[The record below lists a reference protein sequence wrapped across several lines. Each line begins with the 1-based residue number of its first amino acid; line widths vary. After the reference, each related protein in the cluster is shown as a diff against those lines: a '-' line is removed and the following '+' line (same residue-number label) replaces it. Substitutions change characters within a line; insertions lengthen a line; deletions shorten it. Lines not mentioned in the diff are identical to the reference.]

1 MKSRLFI
8 IAVLLCLSFLF
19 TACGDTA
26 PKNVVNEVDETYVAQ
41 PVSDYVLETVA
52 VKDDDG
58 IYYEY
63 ADVEAFPVSVRY
75 GAAEL
80 SQGYKSLTSEAQ
92 RTIYTE
98 MEENVY
104 YIAQEPSDGMYDLL
118 DITIWGE
125 ELSEAQLRQV
135 IVAFCQDKPHI
146 FWMDNKFGYANTSG
160 RTVLQLYS
168 FLSAEDV
175 ETYTAELNEKV
186 RQLHLGLFSD
196 MTEYDREL
204 YVHDWLVENCDYA
217 EDVYKISDDFLS
229 FTSYGAMVNNRA
241 VCEGYTRGMQMM
253 LASVGVE
260 SFPIVGI
267 GSDGLHMWNAVKVEN
282 EWYYLDPTWND
293 TEKGTGYDYFNLTT
307 EQILYDHTILPVY
320 SQLTE
325 EQVCGTDDGQADS
338 FNIIVPVCSGTSQN
352 YFAKNSMFVSTV
364 SEATKANI
372 KRGLKKAQGE
382 LTETVFIN
390 VSPELDYDETLDSLF
405 YSGDYI
411 FFECLDAVNEELEDN
426 FIDRNNVSISKKPH
440 LRVVTVI
447 LQYTDER

>member
-8 IAVLLCLSFLF
+8 VAVILSLTVLF
-19 TACGDTA
+19 AACNDSS
-26 PKNVVNEVDETYVAQ
+26 PKNVVNEVDVTYVAQ

-52 VKDDDG
+52 VKDDDD

-80 SQGYKSLTSEAQ
+80 SQGYKSLTLEAQ
-92 RTIYTE
+92 RTIYAE

-104 YIAQEPSDGMYDLL
+104 YIAQEPSDGMYDLH

-125 ELSEAQLRQV
+125 ELTEAQLRQV

-168 FLSAEDV
+168 FLSADDV
-175 ETYTAELNEKV
+175 EAYTAELNEKV
-186 RQLHLGLFSD
+186 RELHLGLFSD

-204 YVHDWLVENCDYA
+204 YVHDWLVENCNYA
-217 EDVYKISDDFLS
+217 DDVFKISDDFLS
-229 FTSYGAMVNNRA
+229 FTSYGAMVNNKA
-241 VCEGYTRGMQMM
+241 VCEGYTRAMQMM
-253 LASVGVE
+253 LATVGVE

-267 GSDGLHMWNAVKVEN
+267 GNDGLHMWNAVKVEN

-293 TEKGTGYDYFNLTT
+293 TEKGSGYDYFNLTT

-320 SQLTE
+320 SQLSE
-325 EQVCGTDDGQADS
+325 EQVCGSDDGQADS

-352 YFAKNSMFVSTV
+352 YFVKNSMFVSTV
-364 SEATKANI
+364 SDATKANI
-372 KRGLKKAQGE
+372 KRGLRKAQGE

-390 VSPELDYDETLDSLF
+390 VSPDLDYDETLDSLF
-405 YSGDYI
+405 YSGDYV
-411 FFECLDAVNEELEDN
+411 FFECLDDVNEEFEDN

-440 LRVVTVI
+440 LRIVTVI

>member
-8 IAVLLCLSFLF
+8 VAVILCLTVLF
-19 TACGDTA
+19 AACNDSS
-26 PKNVVNEVDETYVAQ
+26 PKNVVNEVDVTYVAQ

-52 VKDDDG
+52 VKDDDD

-80 SQGYKSLTSEAQ
+80 SQGYKSLTLEAQ
-92 RTIYTE
+92 RTIYAE

-104 YIAQEPSDGMYDLL
+104 YIAQEPSDGMYDLH

-125 ELSEAQLRQV
+125 ELTEAQLRQV

-168 FLSAEDV
+168 FLSADDV
-175 ETYTAELNEKV
+175 EAYTAELNEKV
-186 RQLHLGLFSD
+186 RELHLGLFSD

-204 YVHDWLVENCDYA
+204 YVHDWLVENCNYA
-217 EDVYKISDDFLS
+217 DDVFKISDDFLS
-229 FTSYGAMVNNRA
+229 FTSYGAMVNNKA
-241 VCEGYTRGMQMM
+241 VCEGYTRAMQMM
-253 LASVGVE
+253 LATVGVE

-267 GSDGLHMWNAVKVEN
+267 GNDGLHMWNAVKVEN

-293 TEKGTGYDYFNLTT
+293 TEKGSGYDYFNLTT
-307 EQILYDHTILPVY
+307 DQILYDHTILPVY
-320 SQLTE
+320 SQLSE
-325 EQVCGTDDGQADS
+325 EQVCGSDDGQADS

-352 YFAKNSMFVSTV
+352 YFVKNSMFVSTV
-364 SEATKANI
+364 SDATKANI
-372 KRGLKKAQGE
+372 KRGLRKAQGE

-390 VSPELDYDETLDSLF
+390 VSPDLDYDETLDSLF
-405 YSGDYI
+405 YSGDYV
-411 FFECLDAVNEELEDN
+411 FFECLDDVNEEFEDN

-440 LRVVTVI
+440 LRIVTVI

>member
-8 IAVLLCLSFLF
+8 VAVILCLTVLF
-19 TACGDTA
+19 AACNDSS
-26 PKNVVNEVDETYVAQ
+26 PKNVVNEVDVTYVAQ

-52 VKDDDG
+52 VKDDDD

-80 SQGYKSLTSEAQ
+80 SQGYKSLTLEAQ
-92 RTIYTE
+92 RIIYAE

-104 YIAQEPSDGMYDLL
+104 YIAQEPSDGMYDLH

-125 ELSEAQLRQV
+125 ELTEAQLRQV

-168 FLSAEDV
+168 FLSADDV
-175 ETYTAELNEKV
+175 EAYTAELNEKV
-186 RQLHLGLFSD
+186 RELHLGLFSD

-204 YVHDWLVENCDYA
+204 YVHDWLVENCNYA
-217 EDVYKISDDFLS
+217 DDVFKISDDFLS
-229 FTSYGAMVNNRA
+229 FTSYGAMVNNKA
-241 VCEGYTRGMQMM
+241 VCEGYTRAMQMM
-253 LASVGVE
+253 LATVGVE

-267 GSDGLHMWNAVKVEN
+267 GNDGLHMWNAVKVEN

-293 TEKGTGYDYFNLTT
+293 TEKGSGYDYFNLTT

-320 SQLTE
+320 SQLSE
-325 EQVCGTDDGQADS
+325 EQVCGSDDGQADS

-352 YFAKNSMFVSTV
+352 YFVKNSMFVSTV
-364 SEATKANI
+364 SDATKANI
-372 KRGLKKAQGE
+372 KRGLRKAQGE

-390 VSPELDYDETLDSLF
+390 VSPDLDYDETLDSLF
-405 YSGDYI
+405 YSGDYV
-411 FFECLDAVNEELEDN
+411 FFECLDDVNEELEDN

-440 LRVVTVI
+440 LRIVTVI